1 MQLNQH
7 VMYEYVNILKDLG
20 SVFLYQVEISLLR
33 VYFIVVFIPGYLA
46 VEIMYKMYIK
56 YIEYMLCK
64 YSIYKYF

>member
-20 SVFLYQVEISLLR
+20 SVFLYQVEISLLS

-56 YIEYMLCK
+56 YIKYMLCK